1 MSFRQFGGKRFAA
14 KNNIVSNL
22 YNTSNTLFVTQKVGQ
37 PNSYINFESDISG
50 NIVIYGNLIVTQD
63 ETIFGLLNVEG
74 GINAEGAIVTTYG
87 ITTNTVNQFN
97 NVASNFQV
105 FPTTSQTTFTD
116 ISSNNLISKSYAD
129 QTYITKESTTST
141 DISSDKLISK
151 SYADKTYITTQ
162 STTSTDILSDKLISK
177 SYAEEIYVSKKS
189 ITSFSLI
196 SGGSETVPQVLSG
209 YNRFAKPVTLGE
221 IRSSRKQNFDI
232 YVPDSGG
239 TLRSMVSLYQ
249 SAPSINAYD
258 TANNGNYV
266 GVTMN
271 NSKGITMNNF
281 KGITVENTN
290 SDNACFQ
297 IGTGPNNYSILSI
310 YPAPSKDSYAI
321 FNSEIAQGFQFE
333 LNINGLMT
341 PTTLFTI
348 GMSSSGAPS
357 VTLGENEISDD
368 GNGSMLIQTKND
380 IVLNGTSFKETVSTL
395 ETTKAELLEAKE
407 TIRTLQEKVD
417 FLYQYFFRA

>member
-63 ETIFGLLNVEG
+63 ETIFGLLNAEG
-74 GINAEGAIVTTYG
+74 GIVTTYG

-141 DISSDKLISK
+141 DIS
-151 SYADKTYITTQ
+151 
-162 STTSTDILSDKLISK
+162 SDKLISK

-380 IVLNGTSFKETVSTL
+380 IVLNGTSFKETVLTL
-395 ETTKAELLEAKE
+395 ESTKAELLEAKE